1 MNHEPDYFLMFVSCL
16 LVFAGVFLAATW
28 IGPAWDSYT
37 RQYIGDLR
45 PRLMALGLDNQG
57 VVRALRW
64 WGVALFA
71 TLLVFGVL
79 AGMPPVALGL
89 AYVVYVSPRF
99 ILDYLITRRR
109 VKLRDQMVRVSGA
122 LANSARAGLSLQQGL
137 ETVTA
142 DTPQPLKAELKRIVR
157 DYHAGR
163 PLAESLREVEQRLD
177 LEAFTM
183 FSSAIL
189 VCIERGGRVTYAL
202 DRISEGLQE
211 TQRLERKLEADTAA
225 GRKMALLLGMF
236 PLFFLLMF
244 AVLDP
249 ISTRYLFDKW
259 LGQFVLLAVGAL
271 VYVAVRW
278 CMAILR
284 VDF

>member
-1 MNHEPDYFLMFVSCL
+1 MNPDPPYLLMLLSSM
-16 LVFAGVFLAATW
+16 LVFAGVFLAAMW

-37 RQYIGDLR
+37 RRYIGDLR

-89 AYVVYVSPRF
+89 AYVVFVSPRF
-99 ILDYLITRRR
+99 ILDYLINRRR
-109 VKLRDQMVRVSGA
+109 VKLRDQMVRVSAA
-122 LANSARAGLSLQQGL
+122 LANTSRAGLALQQGL
-137 ETVTA
+137 EKVA
-142 DTPQPLKAELKRIVR
+142 EDTPQPLKAELKRIVR

-163 PLAESLREVEQRLD
+163 PLADSLREVERRLN

-189 VCIERGGRVTYAL
+189 VCIERGGRVTFAL
-202 DRISEGLQE
+202 DRISTGLQE
-211 TQRLERKLEADTAA
+211 MQRLERKLEADTAA
-225 GRKMALLLGMF
+225 GRKLATILAMF
-236 PLFFLLMF
+236 PMFFLLMF

-249 ISTRYLFDKW
+249 ISTWFLFDKT
-259 LGQFVLLAVGAL
+259 LGHFVLLGVGAL

-278 CMAILR
+278 CMVILR

>member
-1 MNHEPDYFLMFVSCL
+1 MNHDPPYLLMLLASG
-16 LVFAGVFLAATW
+16 LVFAGVFLAAMW

-37 RQYIGDLR
+37 RRYIGDLR
-45 PRLMALGLDNQG
+45 PRLMALGLDSQG

-64 WGVALFA
+64 WGVALFS

-89 AYVVYVSPRF
+89 AYVVFVSPRF
-99 ILDYLITRRR
+99 ILDYLINRRR
-109 VKLRDQMVRVSGA
+109 VKLRDQMVRVAAS
-122 LANSARAGLSLQQGL
+122 LANTARAGLALQQGL
-137 ETVTA
+137 VTVA
-142 DTPQPLKAELKRIVR
+142 AETPQPLKTELKRIVR

-163 PLAESLREVEQRLD
+163 PLADSLREVERRLN

-189 VCIERGGRVTYAL
+189 VCIERGGRVTFAL
-202 DRISEGLQE
+202 DRISTGLQE
-211 TQRLERKLEADTAA
+211 MQRLERKLEADTAA
-225 GRKMALLLGMF
+225 GRKLAMLLGMF
-236 PLFFLLMF
+236 PLIFLLMF

-249 ISTRYLFDKW
+249 ISTWFLFDKT
-259 LGQFVLLAVGAL
+259 LGQFVLLGVGAM

-278 CMAILR
+278 CMVILR